1 MRKINTKVI
10 FHMGPEGIHPDLR
23 DVLRKS
29 NIDLSVITG
38 KTAGV
43 EVMNG
48 YWYKYPHAALT
59 TDCVIF
65 GYDRTGLSVLLV
77 ERGIEPYKGTW
88 AFPGG
93 FLRMDETSEECARRE
108 LKEETGLDAA
118 FMEQFHT
125 FTKTDRDPRERVV
138 TIAYFA
144 LVNKADV
151 KGGDDAVDARWFPVN
166 DLPSLAFDHAD
177 IFQHAMQSLREK
189 IHFEPI
195 GFELLPE
202 EFTMSEL
209 QSLYEAILDVEFDRR
224 NFYRKMLSLE
234 LLDVVDDGIVRNS
247 PRIAIKYRFN
257 KGKYDEMKEKH
268 KFRLEF

>member
-1 MRKINTKVI
+1 
-10 FHMGPEGIHPDLR
+10 MGPEGIHPDLR
-23 DVLRKS
+23 DTLRKS

-65 GYDRTGLSVLLV
+65 GYERSRLSVLLV
-77 ERGIEPYKGTW
+77 ERGVAPYKGSW

-93 FLRMDETSEECARRE
+93 FLRMDETADECARRE
-108 LKEETGLDAA
+108 LQEETGLETAHV
-118 FMEQFHT
+118 EQFHT
-125 FTKTDRDPRERVV
+125 FTKPGRDPRERVV

-144 LVNKADV
+144 LVNKAAV
-151 KGGDDAVDARWFPVN
+151 HGGDDAADARWFAL
-166 DLPSLAFDHAD
+166 DELPPLAFDHEEILA
-177 IFQHAMQSLREK
+177 AALKSLKEK

-202 EFTMSEL
+202 VFTMSDL
-209 QSLYEAILDVEFDRR
+209 QSLYEAILGVRFDRR
-224 NFYRKMLSLE
+224 NFYRKMQTLE
-234 LLDVVDDGIVRNS
+234 LLEVVDDGIARTG
-247 PRIAIKYRFN
+247 PRIPINYRFN
-257 KGKYDEMKEKH
+257 KQKYDEMKERH

>member
-1 MRKINTKVI
+1 
-10 FHMGPEGIHPDLR
+10 MGPEGIHPDLR

-38 KTAGV
+38 KNAGV

-65 GYDRTGLSVLLV
+65 GYDRSGLSVLLV
-77 ERGIEPYKGTW
+77 QRGIDPYKGSW

-93 FLRMDETSEECARRE
+93 FMRMDETSEECARRE
-108 LKEETGLDAA
+108 LKEETSLETA

-125 FTKTDRDPRERVV
+125 FTKIDRDPRERVI

-144 LVNKADV
+144 LVNKEEV
-151 KGGDDAVDARWFPVN
+151 QGGDDAADAQWYPL
-166 DLPSLAFDHAD
+166 DQLPPLAFDHEEILAS
-177 IFQHAMQSLREK
+177 ALQSLKEK

-202 EFTMSEL
+202 VFTMSEL
-209 QSLYEAILDVEFDRR
+209 QSLYEAILGVQFDRR

-234 LLDVVDDGIVRNS
+234 LLDVVDDGIERNG
-247 PRIAIKYRFN
+247 PRIAINYRFN
-257 KGKYDEMKEKH
+257 KAKYDEMKEKH

>member
-1 MRKINTKVI
+1 
-10 FHMGPEGIHPDLR
+10 MGPEGIHPDLR
-23 DVLRKS
+23 DMLRKS
-29 NIDLSVITG
+29 KIDLSVITG

-48 YWYKYPHAALT
+48 YWYKYPHAAMT

-65 GYDRTGLSVLLV
+65 GYDRSGLSVLLV
-77 ERGIEPYKGTW
+77 QRGIEPFKGSW

-108 LKEETGLDAA
+108 LKEETGLETA

-125 FTKTDRDPRERVV
+125 FTKIGRDPRERVV

-144 LVNKADV
+144 LVNKAEV
-151 KGGDDAVDARWFPVN
+151 KGGDDAADAKWFPVEE
-166 DLPSLAFDHAD
+166 LPSLAFDHQE
-177 IFQHAMQSLREK
+177 IFEYAMKSLKEK

-202 EFTMSEL
+202 IFTMSEL
-209 QSLYEAILDVEFDRR
+209 QSLYEAILGVQFDRR

-234 LLDVVDDGIVRNS
+234 LLDVVDDGIERNS
-247 PRIAIKYRFN
+247 PRIAINYRFN
-257 KGKYDEMKEKH
+257 KEKYDEMKEKH